1 MGTGI
6 KLNDLLR
13 LSEEEIARTKV
24 RLNADYDGEDAVEV
38 YRRDPERVNSGG
50 FLWRGKQKMFSVGQI
65 GICLLLVRRDVWL
78 LTTVK
83 TITKDLGVKGG
94 VSFAAEEVPRLRPFF
109 NRVLVRW
116 HRTRKEQNQCVW
128 FSRLM
133 DGLEVH
139 SILESEYDGDE
150 FPGYDNVSLS
160 YSQLAM
166 ILRFQKRDW
175 VNALR
180 GQKAV
185 YLITDTSNGKLY
197 VGSATGDRGMLLDR
211 WTAYAETLHGGD
223 VRLKALVANKGPDY
237 IKRNFRY
244 SIIENFNGRTDD
256 AIILRRE
263 AYWKSVL
270 DTRAH
275 GYNGN

>member
-1 MGTGI
+1 MEI
-6 KLNDLLR
+6 KLNDILR
-13 LSEEEIARTKV
+13 LTDEEIARTKV
-24 RLNADYDGEDAVEV
+24 RFNANYDGEDAIEV
-38 YRRDPERVNSGG
+38 YKRDPERVNNSG
-50 FLWRGKQKMFSVGQI
+50 FLWRGTQRMFAVGQI
-65 GICLLLVRRDVWL
+65 GICLLRVHHDLWL

-83 TITKDLGVKGG
+83 TITRELGVKHG
-94 VSFAAEEVPRLRPFF
+94 VNYEAEVVPRLRPYF
-109 NRVLVRW
+109 NRVFVRW
-116 HRTRKEQNQCVW
+116 HRTRKQQNQCVW
-128 FSRLM
+128 FGKLM
-133 DGLEVH
+133 DEFVVH
-139 SILESEYDGDE
+139 SIEPCEYDGDE

-160 YSQLAM
+160 YSQLAT

-197 VGSATGDRGMLLDR
+197 VGSATSDRGMLLDR

-223 VRLKALVANKGPDY
+223 VRLKELVANKGPDY

-263 AYWKSVL
+263 AYWKFVL

-275 GYNGN
+275 GYNRN